1 MFSTMLWYLEPE
13 SNGEETLFGKTVDGI
28 SVEYVRRDGKLFAS
42 RLISSNPRNYLDSR
56 FIPNSNIEIINE

>member
-1 MFSTMLWYLEPE
+1 MFSTMLWYIEPE
-13 SNGEETLFGKTVDGI
+13 NSEEETLFGKTADGV

-56 FIPNSNIEIINE
+56 FIPNSHIEITGE